1 MNGDRDNHI
10 ACLNCGTLN
19 VTGVRSCRNCNAAY
33 YYNCPS
39 CHSWVDNTI
48 ANCLNCGK
56 KLRWPSVT
64 YYAGNTYIPGK
75 STSPAAFVLILGSV
89 LLSIVALNLM
99 ANNSNP
105 ADAVSHA
112 AGVGAQGNIPANELK
127 VTAQP
132 EIQGPYTI
140 TATSPAAET
149 DSYTVNDYTDINSAE
164 GPISYE
170 ATVATPVTPAPVTE
184 TSTSVPKSSPYLDT
198 IYPNWGHC
206 SGGSCRN
213 YYQQ

>member
-1 MNGDRDNHI
+1 MHSDRDNHI

-33 YYNCPS
+33 YYNCPF

-56 KLRWPSVT
+56 KLKWPMVT
-64 YYAGNTYIPGK
+64 YHAENTYIPGK
-75 STSPAAFVLILGSV
+75 STSPAAFVLILSSV

-99 ANNSNP
+99 ANTSNP
-105 ADAVSHA
+105 ADAVSHTA
-112 AGVGAQGNIPANELK
+112 AITARGNIPANELK
-127 VTAQP
+127 VTSQP

-140 TATSPAAET
+140 NATSPTAET
-149 DSYTVNDYTDINSAE
+149 NSYTAYDYTDINSAE
-164 GPISYE
+164 GSFSYE
-170 ATVATPVTPAPVTE
+170 ATVATPVAPASNTG
-184 TSTSVPKSSPYLDT
+184 TSTSMPKSSSYMDT

-213 YYQQ
+213 YYQ